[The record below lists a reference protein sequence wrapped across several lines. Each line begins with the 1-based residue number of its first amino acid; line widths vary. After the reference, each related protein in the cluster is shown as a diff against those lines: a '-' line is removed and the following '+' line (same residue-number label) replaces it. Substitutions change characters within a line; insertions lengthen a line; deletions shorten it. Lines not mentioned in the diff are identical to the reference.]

1 LEKKLLIQS
10 LEIYIDM
17 TLASYISCLRI
28 VLIVPIIYLLDQG
41 FLSETPSYYNYLAF
55 VLFVVAGL
63 TDYLDGYIA
72 RKTDTETQLGAMLD
86 LIADKLLVSLV
97 MVWLVYIEM
106 YSLVTIPALIIVS
119 RELVISTL
127 RQYVIEKKI
136 KKNLSISFIG
146 KSKTTIQIIAISILI
161 LAQEIM
167 GIYTL
172 ALIAVWFAAFFSL
185 YSLFTYVSEWFKHFS
200 N

>member
-1 LEKKLLIQS
+1 
-10 LEIYIDM
+10 M

-28 VLIVPIIYLLDQG
+28 VLIVPIIYCLEQG
-41 FLSETPSYYNYLAF
+41 FWPETSSYYFYLAF

-72 RKTDTETQLGAMLD
+72 RRTNTETQLGALLD

-97 MVWLVYIEM
+97 MVWLVYVDLNL
-106 YSLVTIPALIIVS
+106 SVTIAALIIIS

-127 RQYVIEKKI
+127 RQYIIEKEVKRE
-136 KKNLSISFIG
+136 LSVSFIG
-146 KSKTTIQIIAISILI
+146 KSKTTIQIIAISMLI
-161 LAQEIM
+161 LAQEIE
-167 GIYTL
+167 GIYAL
-172 ALIAVWFAAFFSL
+172 AVIAIWFAAIFSL
-185 YSLFTYVSEWFKHFS
+185 YSLFTYVSEWFKHYL

>member
-1 LEKKLLIQS
+1 
-10 LEIYIDM
+10 
-17 TLASYISCLRI
+17 
-28 VLIVPIIYLLDQG
+28 
-41 FLSETPSYYNYLAF
+41 
-55 VLFVVAGL
+55 
-63 TDYLDGYIA
+63 
-72 RKTDTETQLGAMLD
+72 LGAILD

-106 YSLVTIPALIIVS
+106 YSLVAIPALIIVS

-127 RQYVIEKKI
+127 RQYVIEKKV
-136 KKNLSISFIG
+136 KKTLSVSYIG
-146 KSKTTIQIIAISILI
+146 KSKTTIQIIAISMLI
-161 LAQEIM
+161 LAQEIV

-172 ALIAVWFAAFFSL
+172 ALIAIWFAAIFSL

>member
-1 LEKKLLIQS
+1 
-10 LEIYIDM
+10 M
-17 TLASYISCLRI
+17 TLASYISCSRM
-28 VLIVPIIYLLDQG
+28 VLIVPIIYLLDLG
-41 FLSETPSYYNYLAF
+41 WRAEGPSLYNYFACI
-55 VLFVVAGL
+55 LFVVAGL

-72 RKTDTETQLGAMLD
+72 RKTDTETQLGALLD

-97 MVWLVYIEM
+97 MMWIVFLTYDPFIA
-106 YSLVTIPALIIVS
+106 IAALIIVS

-127 RQYVIEKKI
+127 RQYVIEKKVT
-136 KKNLSISFIG
+136 KNLSVSFIG
-146 KSKTTIQIIAISILI
+146 KSKTTIQIIAISTLI

-172 ALIAVWFAAFFSL
+172 ALIAIWFAAVFSL
-185 YSLFTYVSEWFKHFS
+185 YSLFMYVSEWFKHYL

>member
-1 LEKKLLIQS
+1 
-10 LEIYIDM
+10 M

-28 VLIVPIIYLLDQG
+28 VLIVPIICFLYLG
-41 FLSETPSYYNYLAF
+41 FGGPDLYTYLAF
-55 VLFVVAGL
+55 SLFVLAGL

-72 RKTDTETQLGAMLD
+72 RRTNSETHLGALLD

-97 MVWLVYIEM
+97 MVWLVYIDLNL
-106 YSLVTIPALIIVS
+106 SVTIAALIIIS

-127 RQYVIEKKI
+127 RQYIIEKEVKRE
-136 KKNLSISFIG
+136 LSVSFIG
-146 KSKTTIQIIAISILI
+146 KSKTTIQIIAISMLI

-172 ALIAVWFAAFFSL
+172 ALIAIWFAAIFSL
-185 YSLFTYVSEWFKHFS
+185 YSLFKYVSEWFDHYL

>member
-1 LEKKLLIQS
+1 
-10 LEIYIDM
+10 M

-28 VLIVPIIYLLDQG
+28 VLIVPIIY
-41 FLSETPSYYNYLAF
+41 FLHLGEGHEFSGSGPNIYFYFAF
-55 VLFVVAGL
+55 SLFVIAGL

-72 RKTDTETQLGAMLD
+72 RKLNTETHSGALLD
-86 LIADKLLVSLV
+86 LIADKLLVSLI
-97 MVWLVYIEM
+97 MVWLVLIEDTGA
-106 YSLVTIPALIIVS
+106 VAIPALIIVA

-127 RQYVIEKKI
+127 RQYIIEKRE
-136 KKNLSISFIG
+136 KKDLSVSFIG
-146 KSKTTIQIIAISILI
+146 KSKTTIQIIAISMLI

-172 ALIAVWFAAFFSL
+172 SIIAIWFAAIFSL
-185 YSLFTYVSEWFKHFS
+185 YSLFKYVSEWFKHHI

>member
-1 LEKKLLIQS
+1 
-10 LEIYIDM
+10 M

-28 VLIVPIIYLLDQG
+28 VLIVPIIYLLHLG
-41 FLSETPSYYNYLAF
+41 EGHRFEEGTNFYFYFAF
-55 VLFVVAGL
+55 SLFVMAGL

-72 RKTDTETQLGAMLD
+72 RKLNTETQLGALLD

-97 MVWLVYIEM
+97 MVWLVYIDFNW
-106 YSLVTIPALIIVS
+106 SVAIAALIIVS

-127 RQYVIEKKI
+127 RQYIIEKEV
-136 KKNLSISFIG
+136 KKELSVSFIG
-146 KSKTTIQIIAISILI
+146 KSKTTIQIIAISMLI

-172 ALIAVWFAAFFSL
+172 ALIAIWFAAIFSL
-185 YSLFTYVSEWFKHFS
+185 YSLFKYVSEWFKHYL

>member
-1 LEKKLLIQS
+1 
-10 LEIYIDM
+10 M

-28 VLIVPIIYLLDQG
+28 VLIVPIICFLDLG
-41 FLSETPSYYNYLAF
+41 SGTGPDFYNYLAF
-55 VLFVVAGL
+55 SLFVIAGL

-72 RKTDTETQLGAMLD
+72 RRTNSETHLGALLD

-97 MVWLVYIEM
+97 MVWLVYINLNL
-106 YSLVTIPALIIVS
+106 SVAIAALIIVS

-127 RQYVIEKKI
+127 RQYIIEKEI
-136 KKNLSISFIG
+136 KRELSISFIG
-146 KSKTTIQIIAISILI
+146 KSKTTIQIIAISMLI

-167 GIYTL
+167 GIYNL
-172 ALIAVWFAAFFSL
+172 ALIAIWFAAIFSL
-185 YSLFTYVSEWFKHFS
+185 YSLFRYVSEWFEHYL